1 MYGYI
6 CDVGICL
13 FYSSAEM
20 YLINLTIYSIDL
32 SYCGILSYGKIFPL
46 ESHGIHHTK
55 QLHNVS

>member
-6 CDVGICL
+6 YRIR
-13 FYSSAEM
+13 
-20 YLINLTIYSIDL
+20 LTFHSIDL
-32 SYCGILSYGKIFPL
+32 SYSGILSYGQIFSL